1 MPDAPASPGQAC
13 FENATVGAALPPLKK
28 GPYTVEMMAKFACVS
43 ADFYPSHYDNKWA
56 TQKSGHKGALAH
68 GLQIT
73 TFLSQLV
80 TDWMSPY
87 GMLKKFS
94 AENRRPTFD
103 GDTLTFH
110 GTIKR
115 REARDGEGVVEL
127 DLYGENQDGVKVITG
142 QATISLPL
150 ASKA

>member
-1 MPDAPASPGQAC
+1 MSDMPAPTRQT
-13 FENATVGAALPPLKK
+13 FYEDVTVGAALPPLKK
-28 GPYTVEMMAKFACVS
+28 GPYTVVMMAKFAAVS

-68 GLQIT
+68 GLQVT

-80 TDWMSPY
+80 TDWMGPY
-87 GMLKKFS
+87 GMLKSFS

-110 GTIKR
+110 GSVKH
-115 REARDGEGVVEL
+115 REVRDHEGVIEL
-127 DLYGENQDGVKVITG
+127 SLFGENQDGVKVITG
-142 QATISLPL
+142 KATVLLPL
-150 ASKA
+150 KKNA

>member
-1 MPDAPASPGQAC
+1 MPQISAGQRQVY
-13 FENATVGAALPPLKK
+13 FKDTSVGISLPILKK
-28 GPYTVEMMAKFACVS
+28 GPYTVAMMAKFAAVS

-56 TQKSGHKGALAH
+56 TERSKHKGALAH
-68 GLQIT
+68 GLQVT

-80 TDWMSPY
+80 TDWMGPY

-110 GTIKR
+110 GTVKH
-115 REARDGEGVVEL
+115 RESGEGEGRVEL
-127 DLYGENQDGVKVITG
+127 DLWGENQDGVKVITG
-142 QATISLPL
+142 KATVLLPL
-150 ASKA
+150 RKKP

>member
-1 MPDAPASPGQAC
+1 MAQSSSGLTTVY
-13 FENATVGAALPPLKK
+13 FENTAAGQSLPPLIK
-28 GPYTVEMMAKFACVS
+28 GPYTVATMAKFAAVS

-56 TQKSGHKGALAH
+56 TERSKHKGALAH
-68 GLQIT
+68 GLQVT

-80 TDWMSPY
+80 TDWMGPY

-110 GTIKR
+110 GKISR
-115 REARDGEGVVEL
+115 REAGERDGLVEL
-127 DLYGENQDGVKVITG
+127 DLWGENQDGVKVITG
-142 QATISLPL
+142 KATVLLPL
-150 ASKA
+150 TIKA